1 MASGPDSLGLR
12 DVRRAS
18 APSAWSVCRSKF
30 VSSERV
36 AGAVGELDKAFL
48 AR

>member
-12 DVRRAS
+12 GRPEGLSTQCVDCMSLEVGSR
-18 APSAWSVCRSKF
+18 
-30 VSSERV
+30 ERV